1 MNGWPKLDFYFKEVT
16 ATLAWGGY
24 FFCNFT
30 TSSNNVMMIARII
43 NTMLKVSKVL
53 IKLPSFP

>member
-24 FFCNFT
+24 FFV
-30 TSSNNVMMIARII
+30 SSFLDMAEVNCY
-43 NTMLKVSKVL
+43 NTN
-53 IKLPSFP
+53 IKRAPPMNG